1 MRFLLLSLCLLGFAL
16 NPLHA
21 DPRNDMA
28 IMAHAPSIKLGIGD
42 RPGVL
47 FVTLHNKSS
56 ATRLVG
62 ATSDAFERIEL
73 HTHETSADGMMRM
86 VQVTDFALPANG
98 RLALKPGGHHL
109 MLFGFRGD
117 KRDKE
122 AAIEVTLNFANGA
135 SLSVSA
141 QPMQRQKPSPHHG
154 HHHMPHQ
161 GH

>member
-56 ATRLVG
+56 ATRLVARSCSSAAVTAGVCG
-62 ATSDAFERIEL
+62 ARDAR
-73 HTHETSADGMMRM
+73 S
-86 VQVTDFALPANG
+86 G
-98 RLALKPGGHHL
+98 R
-109 MLFGFRGD
+109 
-117 KRDKE
+117 
-122 AAIEVTLNFANGA
+122 
-135 SLSVSA
+135 
-141 QPMQRQKPSPHHG
+141 
-154 HHHMPHQ
+154 
-161 GH
+161 